1 MIQKHSFG
9 EAEYRGERFKDF
21 DAPDGLKGNNDLLSL
36 TQPET
41 IYAIHKQYLE
51 VGGADIIETNTFS
64 GTTIAMADYKMEH
77 LVYELNK
84 ASAELAKR
92 AAVEVAAADP
102 SGRPR
107 FVAGAIGP
115 TNRTASISPNVED
128 PSFRNVTFDELKNA
142 YKEQVVGLV
151 DGGVDILFV
160 ETIFDT
166 LNAKAAL
173 FGIEEYWDEHPEKT
187 RLPLFVSGTIVDM
200 SGRTLSGQTTEAF
213 YRSIAHAKPMCVG
226 LNCALGATQMKP
238 FLRRLQNVADC
249 FVHVYPNAGLPNSMG
264 GYDDTPAQMA
274 DEVSVF
280 AKEGMINM
288 VGMLRDDAAAHSR
301 HRRGVQ
307 GACSP
312 QAAREIRASHV
323 PQRPRGAHSHQ
334 G

>member
-1 MIQKHSFG
+1 MASFYATPSPFDPSTQSVAEYLQSEMARRIVVLDGGMGTMIQKHSFG

-166 LNAKAAL
+166 LNAKAPSLA
-173 FGIEEYWDEHPEKT
+173 
-187 RLPLFVSGTIVDM
+187 S
-200 SGRTLSGQTTEAF
+200 
-213 YRSIAHAKPMCVG
+213 RS
-226 LNCALGATQMKP
+226 T
-238 FLRRLQNVADC
+238 
-249 FVHVYPNAGLPNSMG
+249 
-264 GYDDTPAQMA
+264 
-274 DEVSVF
+274 
-280 AKEGMINM
+280 GMNILKRQ
-288 VGMLRDDAAAHSR
+288 GCHSL
-301 HRRGVQ
+301 
-307 GACSP
+307 C
-312 QAAREIRASHV
+312 REPSLI
-323 PQRPRGAHSHQ
+323 
-334 G
+334 